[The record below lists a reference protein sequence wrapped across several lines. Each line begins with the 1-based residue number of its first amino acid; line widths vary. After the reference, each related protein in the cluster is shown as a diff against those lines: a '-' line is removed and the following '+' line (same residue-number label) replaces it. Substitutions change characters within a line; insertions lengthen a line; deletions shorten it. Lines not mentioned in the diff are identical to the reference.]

1 MDCVQGPFA
10 RRGLFHGRHLAPGRR
25 SGTKR
30 TFAAGD
36 NRPEADGQLSPD
48 LVWNVQRGGCD
59 LGIDVS
65 WVGEDDE
72 QIQFISD
79 AQGALMAFV
88 LRSVGVDNTV
98 CLRFID
104 PFGDTTFNQRQLPIL
119 ASELEAAASA
129 GAAMETVDQ
138 LRSIARLVRTAEGKG
153 HTYIKFI
160 GD

>member
-1 MDCVQGPFA
+1 M
-10 RRGLFHGRHLAPGRR
+10 
-25 SGTKR
+25 
-30 TFAAGD
+30 
-36 NRPEADGQLSPD
+36 
-48 LVWNVQRGGCD
+48 
-59 LGIDVS
+59 GIDVS